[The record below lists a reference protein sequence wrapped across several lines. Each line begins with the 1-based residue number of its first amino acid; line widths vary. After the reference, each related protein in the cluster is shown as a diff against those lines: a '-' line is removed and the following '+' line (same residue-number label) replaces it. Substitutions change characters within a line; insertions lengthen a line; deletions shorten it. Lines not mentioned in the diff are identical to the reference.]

1 MYMVLLTYLDYTCEC
16 REGKKDKEALL
27 NVAYLNFNICG
38 RHYSLYMNRATC
50 FHGATDIDYTC
61 ECREGK
67 VLIFVWN
74 TAVLA

>member
-16 REGKKDKEALL
+16 REGK
-27 NVAYLNFNICG
+27 NFNICG
-38 RHYSLYMNRATC
+38 RHYSIYMNRAAC